1 MIRTNLKQY
10 QEYQEHKFT
19 KRIIHKEKDN
29 VIFLL
34 NFSPGAELP
43 AHQHPNANVY
53 ILVLNG
59 EGVITSDGAD
69 VLVKSGDV
77 IHIDGEEMLSFQNGA
92 ESYSSLYVVLT
103 KIPSEQYAVNI

>member
-34 NFSPGAELP
+34 NFSPGAKLP
-43 AHQHPNANVY
+43 AHQHPNAHVY
-53 ILVLNG
+53 ILVLDG
-59 EGVITSDGAD
+59 EGVITSNGSD
-69 VLVKSGDV
+69 LFVKSGDV
-77 IHIDGEEMLSFQNGA
+77 IHIDGEEMMSYQNG
-92 ESYSSLYVVLT
+92 EGSHSSLYVVLT
-103 KIPSEQYAVNI
+103 KIPSEQYTVNI